1 MRIGNMR
8 SSSNVEDRRGRGPGG
23 VVVAGGGLATL
34 VIVVLYLLLGG
45 NPQNLVQPGSGP
57 SPSPRSA
64 SDPKVQF
71 VSHILG
77 DTEDVWNDLFR
88 KLGREYQ
95 EPTLVLFEDSVDS
108 ACGSAGASVGPF
120 YCPADSNIYIDLG
133 FYDDLTERFGA
144 PGDAAQAYVIAH
156 EVGHHVQN
164 LLGISDRVRALM
176 QRASPEEA
184 NRLSVQL
191 ELQADFFAGV
201 WAHHAEKSR
210 NILEPGDVDEALR
223 CAGAIGDDR
232 IQQRSRGFAV
242 PESFTHGSS
251 AQRAKWLR
259 RGIETGDLAK
269 GDTFTEEH

>member
-1 MRIGNMR
+1 MRTGNMR
-8 SSSNVEDRRGRGPGG
+8 SSSNVEDRRSRGPGG
-23 VVVAGGGLATL
+23 VVVAGGGLTTL

-45 NPQNLVQPGSGP
+45 NPQNLVQPGSGSSASSRP
-57 SPSPRSA
+57 A
-64 SDPKVQF
+64 SDPKAQF
-71 VSHILG
+71 VANILG
-77 DTEDVWNDLFR
+77 DTEDVWNDLFL
-88 KLGREYQ
+88 KMGREYQ
-95 EPTLVLFEDSVDS
+95 EPTLVLFEGSVNS
-108 ACGSAGASVGPF
+108 ACGAAGASVGPF

-164 LLGISDRVRALM
+164 LMGISDRVRALM

-201 WAHHAEKSR
+201 WAHHAQKAR

-232 IQQRSRGFAV
+232 IQQRSRGYAV

-259 RGIETGDLAK
+259 RGIETGDLTK
-269 GDTFTEEH
+269 GDTFTEER